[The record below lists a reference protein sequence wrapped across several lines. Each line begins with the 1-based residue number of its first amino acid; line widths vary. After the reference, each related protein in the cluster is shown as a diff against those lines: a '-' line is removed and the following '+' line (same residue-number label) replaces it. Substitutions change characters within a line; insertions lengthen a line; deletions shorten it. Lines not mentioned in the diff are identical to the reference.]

1 MESNI
6 HFLIKNEISKI
17 VNSASN
23 ETVQKMCKPRVV
35 SKFEKINNDV
45 PYLTEE
51 KIEDA
56 FLSNTPTSKTLKL
69 LKWLTIKENRELACE
84 YYNSHPEK
92 FEDCNYILS
101 SNKIDF
107 NTLVKKLIQKHE
119 QAISNGE

>member
-1 MESNI
+1 MESQT

-17 VNSASN
+17 VNSVSN
-23 ETVQKMCKPRVV
+23 NSVQKISRPRVV
-35 SKFEKINNDV
+35 SRFEKINDEV

-56 FLSNTPTSKTLKL
+56 FLSSSPTSKTIKL
-69 LKWLTIKENRELACE
+69 LRWLTIKENLDLACE
-84 YYNSHPEK
+84 YYNAHPDK
-92 FEDCNYILS
+92 FEDCKYILT

>member
-1 MESNI
+1 MKEHYKFKQDI
-6 HFLIKNEISKI
+6 ARLLVEQ
-17 VNSASN
+17 NSQKP
-23 ETVQKMCKPRVV
+23 VQKIIKKRVLPKM
-35 SKFEKINNDV
+35 SPLNTDV

-56 FLSNTPTSKTLKL
+56 FLSSSPTSKTIKL
-69 LKWLTIKENRELACE
+69 LRWLTIKENLDLACE
-84 YYNSHPEK
+84 YYNAHPDK
-92 FEDCNYILS
+92 FEDCKYILT

>member
-17 VNSASN
+17 VNSVSN
-23 ETVQKMCKPRVV
+23 NSVQKISKPRVV

>member
-23 ETVQKMCKPRVV
+23 EIVQKMCKPRVV

>member
-17 VNSASN
+17 VNSVSN

>member
-17 VNSASN
+17 VNSVSN
-23 ETVQKMCKPRVV
+23 NSVQKISQPRVV

>member
-56 FLSNTPTSKTLKL
+56 FLSNTPTFKTLKL

-107 NTLVKKLIQKHE
+107 STLVKKLIQKHE

>member
-17 VNSASN
+17 VNSVSN
-23 ETVQKMCKPRVV
+23 NSVQKISQPRVV

-92 FEDCNYILS
+92 FEDCNYSLS

-119 QAISNGE
+119 QAIYNGE

>member
-6 HFLIKNEISKI
+6 HFLIKSEISKI
-17 VNSASN
+17 VNSVSN
-23 ETVQKMCKPRVV
+23 NSVQKISQPRVV

-56 FLSNTPTSKTLKL
+56 LLSNTPTSKTLKL

>member
-6 HFLIKNEISKI
+6 HFLIKSEISKI
-17 VNSASN
+17 VNSASS

>member
-6 HFLIKNEISKI
+6 HFLIKSEISKI
-17 VNSASN
+17 VNSVSN
-23 ETVQKMCKPRVV
+23 NSVQKISQPRVV